1 MMDARR
7 YARGRNRYLS
17 GYTRAPSAWR
27 RTWGGGGGT
36 VTDDDDDDD
45 EDDDEFASFIFLED
59 IDSTLSFNGRMW
71 EE

>member
-1 MMDARR
+1 MDARR

-27 RTWGGGGGT
+27 RTCGGGT
-36 VTDDDDDDD
+36 VTDDDEDDD
-45 EDDDEFASFIFLED
+45 EDDASFIFLED